1 MKTAQVIYENGD
13 HRWLAIVRDPDR
25 PGYLIDTNEYL
36 VSVGEDA
43 ILLDPGGSE
52 IFPSVF
58 SALCAEYDPR
68 RISKIFASHQDPDI
82 ISSLSMW
89 MEFNPDI
96 KCHIS
101 WLWAGFV
108 PHFGGTGDTFIP
120 IPDPGWRSQYAEEI
134 IGIMIFAFRRGAARC
149 IKIAQRGITKSLR
162 AMCPVKKPLD
172 KKLGFAIR
180 APGDNLF
187 FLGDRNGLGLVEEIR
202 R

>member
-68 RISKIFASHQDPDI
+68 RISKIFASHHFIAVDVDGVQPGHQVPYQLAMGRVR
-82 ISSLSMW
+82 STLRRYGRYVHPHPRSGHGHSGRAGTPAGYSRALPAFLRKLQSL
-89 MEFNPDI
+89 
-96 KCHIS
+96 
-101 WLWAGFV
+101 
-108 PHFGGTGDTFIP
+108 
-120 IPDPGWRSQYAEEI
+120 
-134 IGIMIFAFRRGAARC
+134 
-149 IKIAQRGITKSLR
+149 
-162 AMCPVKKPLD
+162 
-172 KKLGFAIR
+172 
-180 APGDNLF
+180 
-187 FLGDRNGLGLVEEIR
+187 
-202 R
+202 